1 MSSACP
7 FSTATEASNRADPY
21 PFFAQM
27 PGGPVRLEDGR
38 FVVSGYHSV
47 QALLHDPRLSSAGK
61 NDGEERGSSKR
72 VDLLKLDPP
81 NHDRIRRIMMRQF
94 GPPHRPRL
102 VSDLESAITS
112 TAHDLID
119 ALEGTPQADLVGA
132 FAHPLPL
139 TIIRRILDIPR
150 SDEAR
155 FRDWVAAVTDATGIS
170 ERSPEASEAFRELSS
185 YLAEIARGRRGKSG
199 GDLLTGLVNDEGPE
213 GKLPETSIGPM
224 AALLLIAG
232 HETTVNLIAN
242 GILTLLRHP
251 DEITSMRSDPRRAI
265 RVVEE
270 LLRYEPPVQF
280 ITNRTTLSDV
290 EVEGITLPA
299 GSTVVLVLAAANRDP
314 TRFDRAG
321 QFDPDR
327 IDNQHLGFGSG
338 VHSCFGAAVARLE
351 GQVALN
357 LIFRR
362 LVAPKLVE
370 APPYRT
376 SPALRGPSKLMIAYD
391 GIRARS
397 RA

>member
-1 MSSACP
+1 
-7 FSTATEASNRADPY
+7 
-21 PFFAQM
+21 
-27 PGGPVRLEDGR
+27 
-38 FVVSGYHSV
+38 
-47 QALLHDPRLSSAGK
+47 
-61 NDGEERGSSKR
+61 
-72 VDLLKLDPP
+72 
-81 NHDRIRRIMMRQF
+81 
-94 GPPHRPRL
+94 
-102 VSDLESAITS
+102 
-112 TAHDLID
+112 
-119 ALEGTPQADLVGA
+119 
-132 FAHPLPL
+132 
-139 TIIRRILDIPR
+139 
-150 SDEAR
+150 
-155 FRDWVAAVTDATGIS
+155 
-170 ERSPEASEAFRELSS
+170 
-185 YLAEIARGRRGKSG
+185 
-199 GDLLTGLVNDEGPE
+199 
-213 GKLPETSIGPM
+213 M

-242 GILTLLRHP
+242 GILTLLRHR
-251 DEITSMRSDPRRAI
+251 DEITSMRADPRRAI

-314 TRFDRAG
+314 TRFDRAV

-370 APPYRT
+370 APSYRR
-376 SPALRGPSKLMIAYD
+376 SSALRGPSKLMIAYD